1 MESRCYTNRSVITRW
16 DIVGTCAAKV
26 AVGIGASVILFDVNI
41 NRLRYLNDAL
51 PKNITLLFSNQYSL
65 EDEIKK
71 CRCCIGAV
79 LIPDAEALK
88 LVTEEMIKKTKP
100 NSVIVNV
107 VIDQDGCIKSV

>member
-1 MESRCYTNRSVITRW
+1 M
-16 DIVGTCAAKV
+16 
-26 AVGIGASVILFDVNI
+26 
-41 NRLRYLNDAL
+41 NDAL

-88 LVTEEMIKKTKP
+88 LATEEMIKKTKP